1 MWIYS
6 LPSAEIIPAT
16 STVIVLSPDE
26 KYTLFHFHKKTW
38 KEMPC
43 GGKFERWETSQMAAK
58 RELHEES
65 GVNISHLIPL
75 NISWEEVSDIQP
87 IHSHRFS
94 MWDFREYTDHLFL
107 CKMPQDVWE
116 STLSKIRHNKCIWR
130 SVETILQN
138 PCSYWLTCHRLILRN
153 ISKVDRVLYHS

>member
-16 STVIVLSPDE
+16 STVMVISPDRRD
-26 KYTLFHFHKKTW
+26 TLLHFHKIIW

-43 GGKFERWETSQMAAK
+43 GGKFERWETSQMAAG
-58 RELHEES
+58 RELYEES
-65 GVNISHLIPL
+65 GVDISHLIPL
-75 NISWEEVSDIQP
+75 NIFWEEVTDIEP
-87 IHSHRFS
+87 IQTHRFS
-94 MWDFREYTDHLFL
+94 MRGLEYTDYLFL
-107 CKMPQDVWE
+107 CEMPRDVWE
-116 STLSKIRHNKCIWR
+116 STSSIIRHNKCIWR

-153 ISKVDRVLYHS
+153 ISKVDSVLSYS